1 MKTIL
6 VTGGSRGIGKCLVE
20 NFARD
25 GYNVV
30 LNYNESEKEA
40 IKIQENLK
48 KDRYNIEIFRADV
61 SKKKE
66 VEKLIEFTINKYKNI
81 DVLINNAGIS
91 QIKIFTDITEEEW
104 DRVININLKSAF
116 YTIQE
121 VLPNMIHRKSG
132 LIINISSVWG
142 MVGASCETVYSV
154 SKAGL
159 DALTKSLAKEL
170 GPSNI
175 RVNSIAPGII
185 KTEMNK
191 DIDIKTQKEI
201 IESIPLNKIGRT
213 IDIYKC
219 AKWLV
224 EDEYTT
230 GQIISPN
237 GGWVII

>member
-1 MKTIL
+1 MKTI
-6 VTGGSRGIGKCLVE
+6 VITGGAQGIGKCLVE
-20 NFARD
+20 NFAKD

-30 LNYNESEKEA
+30 LNYNKSEKQAKE
-40 IKIQENLK
+40 IKENLEK
-48 KDRYNIEIFRADV
+48 NGYNIEIFKADV
-61 SKKKE
+61 SKKEE
-66 VEKLIEFTINKYKNI
+66 VQALIKFTLNKFENINI
-81 DVLINNAGIS
+81 LINNAGIS
-91 QIKIFTDITEEEW
+91 EVKLFTDTTEEDW
-104 DRVININLKSAF
+104 DNIMNVNLKSAF

-121 VLPNMIHRKSG
+121 VLPNMIHRKEG

-142 MVGASCETVYSV
+142 LVGASCEVAYSV

-185 KTEMNK
+185 DTRMNDNLDK
-191 DIDIKTQKEI
+191 QTKREV
-201 IESIPLNKIGRT
+201 IEEIPLNKIGKP
-213 IDIYKC
+213 IDIYRC

-237 GGWVII
+237 GGWVI